1 MSQIS
6 AEIFKR
12 FIVFTY
18 FAGYYKKVVSLKEK
32 NPKLKVSI
40 AIGGPNE
47 ESWKFSDMAD
57 EPEKRKNFIESV
69 LVFIK

>member
-1 MSQIS
+1 MQTKVKM
-6 AEIFKR
+6 FLLN
-12 FIVFTY
+12 
-18 FAGYYKKVVSLKEK
+18 AGQYRKVVNLKEK

-47 ESWKFSDMAD
+47 KSGKYSDMAD
-57 EPEKRKNFIESV
+57 KPENRMAFIESV